1 MAGFGRIFASSVVD
15 SYVGAFRN
23 GNINVIRGLLFR
35 GIKANVRFDR
45 RAYMR
50 RLEAYCKRV
59 KVTAYE
65 VENKGFRDVNP
76 FALRGDGK
84 YKMDESEIGQDTGK
98 SPQSR
103 TWQGKI
109 SFTLRE
115 VRGRWLIAEMD
126 GSRRSRHSKALLSSP
141 RAV

>member
-1 MAGFGRIFASSVVD
+1 
-15 SYVGAFRN
+15 
-23 GNINVIRGLLFR
+23 
-35 GIKANVRFDR
+35 
-45 RAYMR
+45 MR

-59 KVTAYE
+59 KGTAYE
-65 VENKGFRDVNP
+65 VENNGFREVNP

-98 SPQSR
+98 SPRSR
-103 TWQGKI
+103 TWQEKI